1 MDSLKSQG
9 FYELYDEK
17 KNLRII
23 AMNTQACDTLNFF
36 LMQNPTDPWGELK
49 WLREVLQDVESK
61 HQHAF
66 LFAHVRDFFYFFL
79 KSKNNLIRFF

>member
-1 MDSLKSQG
+1 MESLKSKG
-9 FYELYDEK
+9 FYELYDGK

-66 LFAHVRDFFYFFL
+66 LFAHVKKKKIL
-79 KSKNNLIRFF
+79 